1 MTTDH
6 DTATATATDHEADE
20 ATLKNSN
27 PFVQAAVLRV
37 VLDAED
43 ADSAAARFGLS
54 EDERE
59 MLPRLVEAARRMGV
73 VLGRR
78 HGRQA

>member
-1 MTTDH
+1 MTT
-6 DTATATATDHEADE
+6 TENLEATDHEAAE
-20 ATLKNSN
+20 ATLKNSR

-37 VLDAED
+37 VLDGELPE
-43 ADSAAARFGLS
+43 SAARRFGLT

-59 MLPRLVEAARRMGV
+59 LLPELVEAGRRMG
-73 VLGRR
+73 LELSRR